1 MNTRKGA
8 LSTIPGSHWLKFA
21 LKPRLMENTNYVYTG
36 IQRTAFSCR
45 QMFLTTGCW
54 CCPVDWMARKQ
65 SVDFGFYLRCELQ
78 WCCSKVRRGTR
89 TLVRCSHFTVL
100 HYRGTRMVVL
110 VFTYEG
116 VVSTVGR
123 CITTGQMVRRQSVDS
138 GYLRRE

>member
-1 MNTRKGA
+1 MVLLKGEERYKN
-8 LSTIPGSHWLKFA
+8 IGQ
-21 LKPRLMENTNYVYTG
+21 V
-36 IQRTAFSCR
+36 
-45 QMFLTTGCW
+45 
-54 CCPVDWMARKQ
+54 
-65 SVDFGFYLRCELQ
+65 
-78 WCCSKVRRGTR
+78 
-89 TLVRCSHFTVL
+89 FTF